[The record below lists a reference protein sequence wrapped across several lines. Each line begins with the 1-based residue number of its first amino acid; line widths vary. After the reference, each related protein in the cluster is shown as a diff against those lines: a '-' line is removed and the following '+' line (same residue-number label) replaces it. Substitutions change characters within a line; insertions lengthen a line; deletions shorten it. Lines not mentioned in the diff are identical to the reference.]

1 METVTVA
8 VGSNL
13 GDRMNTLRAAGKF
26 LSDLSDTPI
35 KKASVWESEPVG
47 KAKYRF
53 YNTVAE
59 ISTELSPGELLKKMK
74 SFEQAC
80 GREKNPERWGPR
92 ILDLDIIRYGNL
104 VMQNE
109 ELVIPHPEYSRRLF
123 VLLPMAEINKS
134 WLDPITQTPISKMIK
149 NAPEIDIQ
157 KTDLNW

>member
-13 GDRMNTLRAAGKF
+13 GNRLKTIRKAGEF
-26 LSDLSDTPI
+26 LSGLSVSPI

-53 YNTVAE
+53 YNTTAE
-59 ISTELSPGELLKKMK
+59 ISTELSPAQLLEKLK

-80 GREKNPERWGPR
+80 GREENPVRWGPR
-92 ILDLDIIRYGNL
+92 ILDLDIIRYDNL

-109 ELVIPHPEYSRRLF
+109 ELVIPHPEYSKRLF
-123 VLLPMAEINKS
+123 VLLPMAEINET
-134 WLDPITQTPISKMIK
+134 WLDPITQTPISEMIK